1 VNAVVEEAKKAKKEM
16 ETKNPDLKLKHDP
29 TKILPTSGGLNFNH
43 HHHHHHHLH
52 PEFHPPGLRM
62 AVRMFAE
69 DAGMPF
75 IGIGPWHQVRPH
87 VPNPNTVPH
96 RHEGR
101 HARRPEVAQ
110 TRAGNVLHAHTTP
123 VVNENRTLVPGHLPG
138 PRNYAVP
145 QPAHQRPTK

>member
-43 HHHHHHHLH
+43 HHHHHHHH
-52 PEFHPPGLRM
+52 HHQAFHPRGLHM

-69 DAGMPF
+69 DPGMPF
-75 IGIGPWHQVRPH
+75 IGINGPWHQVRPR

-96 RHEGR
+96 RLEGR
-101 HARRPEVAQ
+101 HAGRPEVAH
-110 TRAGNVLHAHTTP
+110 TRAHAHTTP
-123 VVNENRTLVPGHLPG
+123 VVNENRTLVAGHLQD
-138 PRNYAVP
+138 PRDYAVP
-145 QPAHQRPTK
+145 RPAHQRPTK